1 MLCRKKFKEYTLL
14 GLNGEIQVGNDPD
27 IIRITDEAN
36 EMLKTICEI
45 TNCGRGGIVDVALRV
60 LTERFL
66 ENDDYVLKLIAET
79 VNNRSFLEI
88 VRDKLEK
95 V

>member
-1 MLCRKKFKEYTLL
+1 MYRARRVKSYELL
-14 GLNGEIQVGNDPD
+14 GQSEESKVSDPD

>member
-1 MLCRKKFKEYTLL
+1 VYRARRVKSYELL
-14 GLNGEIQVGNDPD
+14 GQSEESKVSDPD

-79 VNNRSFLEI
+79 VNNRGFLEI
-88 VRDKLEK
+88 VRDKLET